1 MHKGYVCISVYLWKH
16 FKAKCALTKSSKQK
30 KKRKKNTLRKRN
42 DVLTH
47 NIKLIEERKGRVEA
61 GSMANAGLVRVLKY
75 ELMECC
81 SGTSLGVV

>member
-1 MHKGYVCISVYLWKH
+1 MCTNKKQQ
-16 FKAKCALTKSSKQK
+16 TKKEK
-30 KKRKKNTLRKRN
+30 KKNTLRKRN

-47 NIKLIEERKGRVEA
+47 NIKLIEARKGRVEA